1 MCASLVH
8 RTRCAVGRK
17 GVLARACA
25 SQVTPHRVSIIG
37 SGNWGSVAA
46 RIVAQNAAKHPEFD
60 ERVRMWVFEEEVSP
74 GVKLSNV
81 INKTGENVKYLPGVH
96 LGDNLRAV
104 PDLRKAVEGSTLLV
118 FVTPHQ
124 FIKGVCDTIKP
135 ALAQGATAISLIKG
149 MEVTEEGFDLISEL
163 IQQELGIQCSV
174 LMGANIA
181 NEIARERFS
190 EATVGYREGEAASGE
205 LWQQLFDPEYFHV
218 RAVPDVVGCE
228 LCGTLKNIVAIGAGF
243 VDGLE
248 LGNNTKAAI
257 MRIGLVEMQRLAQEL
272 FPSVQ
277 TSTFFESAGVADLI
291 TTCFGGRNRKC
302 AEAYVKYLR
311 AGTPKTWLEIEA
323 ELLGGQKLQGV
334 LTSHEVQA
342 ILRRKGLE
350 SRLPLF
356 TTINRIC
363 TGELPP
369 EAIVKYMDAAKV

>member
-1 MCASLVH
+1 MSSVAFVRGTLRPWS
-8 RTRCAVGRK
+8 A
-17 GVLARACA
+17 LARGYAA
-25 SQVTPHRVSIIG
+25 QTAPHRVSIIG

-46 RIVAQNAAKHPEFD
+46 RIIAQNAARHPEFD
-60 ERVRMWVFEEEVSP
+60 EKVRMWVFEEEVSP
-74 GVKLSNV
+74 GVKLSGV
-81 INKTGENVKYLPGVH
+81 INETGENVKYLPGVN
-96 LGDNLRAV
+96 LGKNLQAV
-104 PDLRKAVEGSTLLV
+104 PDLQEAVDGSTLLV

-124 FIKGVCDTIKP
+124 FIKGICGTIKP
-135 ALAQGATAISLIKG
+135 ALAPGATAISLIKG
-149 MEVTEEGFDLISEL
+149 MEVTEDGFDLISEL
-163 IQQELGIQCSV
+163 IHRELGTPCSV

-190 EATVGYREGEAASGE
+190 EATVGYGEGQAASGQ
-205 LWQQLFDPEYFHV
+205 LWQQLFHTDYFQV
-218 RAVPDVVGCE
+218 NAVPDVVGCE

-257 MRIGLVEMQRLAQEL
+257 MRVGLVEMQRLAQEL

-302 AEAYVKYLR
+302 AEAYVTNLR
-311 AGTPKTWLEIEA
+311 AGTPKTWQEIEA

-342 ILRRKGLE
+342 VLRRKGLE
-350 SRLPLF
+350 KRLPLF

-363 TGELPP
+363 AGELPP
-369 EAIVKYMDAAKV
+369 EAIVKYMDAARP